1 MNFMII
7 IPLPLQECLSVAVN
21 AMSSD
26 VVWQSYFSDFISQKL
41 HIVHDGPGPHE
52 LQMSTEILM
61 TYFKSAM
68 EDKTVLSRLVHLHI
82 RVKVY
87 ELDLCKFSSVL
98 RTLDTIT
105 ETAIAAEAPSSPTSP
120 DSSAFLAHSFLK
132 SVEKSKKL
140 TGTAHDFTSFILNS
154 LFNAMLGGLATFKN
168 ESSLDSLKL
177 WYKAYHDVV
186 SQSYGFYPFTADGL
200 NAVGLA
206 ILPAGFHESCE
217 GTAHHFAFSPQS
229 G

>member
-1 MNFMII
+1 MII
-7 IPLPLQECLSVAVN
+7 IPLPLQESLSVAVN

-82 RVKVY
+82 RVKIY

-98 RTLDTIT
+98 RTLNTIT
-105 ETAIAAEAPSSPTSP
+105 ETAIAAEPPFSPTSP
-120 DSSAFLAHSFLK
+120 DSSANLAHSFLK

-140 TGTAHDFTSFILNS
+140 IGTAHDFTSFILNS

-186 SQSYGFYPFTADGL
+186 SQSYGFYPFTADCL
-200 NAVGLA
+200 NAL
-206 ILPAGFHESCE
+206 
-217 GTAHHFAFSPQS
+217 
-229 G
+229 